1 MLKESALAKLVC
13 DIKKTFALLP
23 TASRNRKISVI
34 TNFVERLDA
43 IDKPRGFIKFSKCLR
58 NELLSLKDGI
68 KNGCV
73 SNSEMRLT
81 ILDSISI
88 GDSTEESDNPNSE
101 NFDTLLKE
109 INEKSFDL
117 LEKSKSEPVVIA
129 KTSIIPI
136 ASFNESRLLREKF
149 SITKIQG
156 CVVLH
161 NQVVIGINKSLM
173 EKTKWHNKKGV
184 YRFSSIIQ
192 EIVDSISESTG
203 SKHILICPKSYS
215 FKNAMNV
222 NWYWVMPMHEANKLV
237 STFKSSYG
245 NSTSITNWGLTL

>member
-43 IDKPRGFIKFSKCLR
+43 IDKPRGFIKFSKYLR

-81 ILDSISI
+81 TLDSISI
-88 GDSTEESDNPNSE
+88 CDNTESDNPNSE

-109 INEKSFDL
+109 INESSFDL
-117 LEKSKSEPVVIA
+117 LEKSKIEPVVIA

-149 SITKIQG
+149 NITKIQG
-156 CVVLH
+156 CIVLH

-184 YRFSSIIQ
+184 YHFSSIIQ
-192 EIVDSISESTG
+192 EIVDSLSESTG
-203 SKHILICPKSYS
+203 SKHILICPKPYS